1 MVWKLLKM
9 NTTVVGKRANNMTKQ
24 ERVIVKYNLQKALYD
39 KLCDNDF
46 MSSQYNSNLLKH
58 IWTLSIKDLRTA
70 LK

>member
-1 MVWKLLKM
+1 M

-46 MSSQYNSNLLKH
+46 MSSEYNSNLLKH

>member
-1 MVWKLLKM
+1 M

>member
-1 MVWKLLKM
+1 
-9 NTTVVGKRANNMTKQ
+9 MTKQ

-46 MSSQYNSNLLKH
+46 MSSEYNSNLLRH

>member
-1 MVWKLLKM
+1 M
-9 NTTVVGKRANNMTKQ
+9 NTTVVGKRVNNMTKQ

-46 MSSQYNSNLLKH
+46 ASSQYNSNLLKH

>member
-46 MSSQYNSNLLKH
+46 MSSEYNSNLLKH

>member
-1 MVWKLLKM
+1 M

-46 MSSQYNSNLLKH
+46 MSSEYNSNLLRH